1 MKKVLIGLAVLVV
14 IVAGGLYFVWS
25 NLGSIIKTAVEETG
39 SKVTQVSVTLDAVD
53 VDKLTDGQA
62 GIRGLTVGNPSGFNT
77 DSALKLGEVS
87 VKVDPATVTSDVIVV
102 KEVVIAAPQVTY
114 EFGSG
119 GSNIGTI
126 QKNVEKAAGGASSG
140 GGSGGGSSGSG
151 DSGGPKLVIENL
163 YVRDGRVN
171 VSADFL
177 KGQSQ
182 GAKLPSL
189 HLKDIGKSGGSNT
202 GATPAEV
209 AKKVIAAISAAA
221 TQAVGNMNVGAIKDA
236 LGKELGGAAAG
247 IQKSLE
253 KGGDAGKV
261 LKEGA
266 GEAEKGLKK
275 LFGQ

>member
-39 SKVTQVSVTLDAVD
+39 SKVTQVSVTLDGVD

-140 GGSGGGSSGSG
+140 GGSGGSSSAGG
-151 DSGGPKLVIENL
+151 DSKSPKLVIENL

-189 HLKDIGKSGGSNT
+189 HLKDIGKSGGANT

-221 TQAVGNMNVGAIKDA
+221 TQAVGKLDVGAIKDA

-253 KGGDAGKV
+253 KGGDAGKA

-275 LFGQ
+275 LFGK

>member
-39 SKVTQVSVTLDAVD
+39 SKVTQVSVTLDTVD

-62 GIRGLTVGNPSGFNT
+62 GIRGLTVGNPAGFNT

-102 KEVVIAAPQVTY
+102 KEVVVAAPQVTY

-126 QKNVEKAAGGASSG
+126 QKNVENAAGGGASG
-140 GGSGGGSSGSG
+140 GGSGGSSSGG
-151 DSGGPKLVIENL
+151 DSKSPKLVIENL

-182 GAKLPSL
+182 GATLPSI

-209 AKKVIAAISAAA
+209 AKKVMAAISKAA

-253 KGGDAGKV
+253 KGGDAGKA

-275 LFGQ
+275 LFGK

>member
-1 MKKVLIGLAVLVV
+1 MKKVLIGLAVLAV

-25 NLGSIIKTAVEETG
+25 NLGSIIKTAVEEAG
-39 SKVTQVSVTLDAVD
+39 SEVTQVSVTLTEVN
-53 VDKLTDGQA
+53 VDKLTDGEA
-62 GIRGLTVGNPSGFNT
+62 ALRGLKVGNPSGFNT

-87 VKVDPATVTSDVIVV
+87 VKVDPTTVTSDVIVV
-102 KEVVIAAPQVTY
+102 KEVVIAAPEVTY

-140 GGSGGGSSGSG
+140 GDSGGGSPSGG
-151 DSGGPKLVIENL
+151 DGGGPKLVIENL
-163 YVRDGRVN
+163 YVRDGKVN

-182 GAKLPSL
+182 GAKLPSI
-189 HLKDIGKSGGSNT
+189 HLKDIGKSGGSSN

-209 AKKVIAAISAAA
+209 AEKVIAAISKAA

-253 KGGDAGKV
+253 KGGDAGKA
-261 LKEGA
+261 LKDGA

-275 LFGQ
+275 LFGK